1 MKEKIEE
8 ILRNLVAGIDVKS
21 KALVDEGYVT
31 SITVVQLVGEL
42 DDAFGIEIDFHSLSK
57 ENVSSVEAIV
67 KMVER
72 ERKGVENRK

>member
-8 ILRNLVAGIDVKS
+8 ILRNLVAGIDVNS

-31 SITVVQLVGEL
+31 SITVVELVGEL
-42 DDAFGIEIDFHSLSK
+42 DDAFGIAIDFHSLSK

-67 KMVER
+67 KMVEAYR
-72 ERKGVENRK
+72 ESSKS

>member
-8 ILRNLVAGIDVKS
+8 VLKNLVAGIDVTS

-42 DDAFGIEIDFHSLSK
+42 DDAFGIEIDFKSLTK
-57 ENVSSVEAIV
+57 ENFSSVESIV
-67 KMVER
+67 KMVEAC
-72 ERKGVENRK
+72 RK